1 MENKFLT
8 KKTKVIIREDVEPNG
23 LKVADRV
30 KKESGVFNSD
40 ALKSFDKKISNY
52 YDFDSEE
59 FIEPKMDREQDQI

>member
-52 YDFDSEE
+52 
-59 FIEPKMDREQDQI
+59 